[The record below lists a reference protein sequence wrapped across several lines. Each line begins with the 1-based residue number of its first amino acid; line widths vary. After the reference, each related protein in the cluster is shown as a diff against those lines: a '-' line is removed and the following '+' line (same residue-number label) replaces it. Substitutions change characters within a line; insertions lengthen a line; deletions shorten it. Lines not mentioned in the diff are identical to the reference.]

1 MADPK
6 FAPAIT
12 IHQSDLPATC
22 MLNNPPAGVA
32 ISLAQIFDSTGTVTN
47 LGISASGQS
56 FVIPS
61 TIATGSATLEVAV
74 TGGAD
79 DPAAWAP
86 VDVVENATPPILV
99 GTIFAQKFV
108 TASVAVLP

>member
-12 IHQSDLPATC
+12 IHESDLPVTC

-32 ISLAQIFDSTGTVTN
+32 ISLAQIFDSTGTATN
-47 LGISASGQS
+47 LGISAGGQS

-61 TIATGSATLEVAV
+61 TISTGAATLEVAV
-74 TGGAD
+74 VGG
-79 DPAAWAP
+79 DPNNWAS
-86 VDVVENATPPILV
+86 VDVVESSTPPTLI
-99 GTIFAQKFV
+99 GSIEDGDSKFLQ
-108 TASVAVLP
+108 ASIAVLP